1 MGKHVLISGM
11 SAPSTRVFMRGL
23 TFALTHSHT
32 HCQFTLQFTRECIF
46 DFILFI
52 ILSPWDDASVE
63 FLCFELKVLTGE
75 GVFQWGMQGCGMRQ
89 IVYIMFY
96 IALQGMSM
104 LCVHAIIFF
113 TTE

>member
-63 FLCFELKVLTGE
+63 FLCFELNVLTGE
-75 GVFQWGMQGCGMRQ
+75 GVFQWGMQGCR
-89 IVYIMFY
+89 V
-96 IALQGMSM
+96 
-104 LCVHAIIFF
+104 
-113 TTE
+113 